1 MTPPKKI
8 HETMHYL
15 EVLQANSSPFQ
26 PEIRKAL
33 EHALSILHKLDTTV
47 TLEQLLKEV
56 LKE

>member
-1 MTPPKKI
+1 MTPPKRI
-8 HETMHYL
+8 DETMYYL
-15 EVLQANSSPFQ
+15 EVLKENSSPFQ
-26 PEIRKAL
+26 PEVRKAL